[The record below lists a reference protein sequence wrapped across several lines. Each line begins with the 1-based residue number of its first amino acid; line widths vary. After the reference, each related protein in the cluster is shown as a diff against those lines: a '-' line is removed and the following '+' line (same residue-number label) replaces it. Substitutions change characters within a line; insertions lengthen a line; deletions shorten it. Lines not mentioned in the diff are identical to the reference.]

1 LFRFLHRAEKIEFGH
16 SRQEILSTID
26 QFAVRP
32 GTWLVTREPK
42 RVVRDSLLDAYD
54 LLQPAQAGDSI
65 IVATDERDDDSKMS
79 EKTLGNK
86 FSSEGIRFF
95 VMRIGDP
102 YSQDRTL
109 LHNQLE
115 LLSAATGGAEVS
127 IASPNQ
133 LEGAARNMADEIA

>member
-1 LFRFLHRAEKIEFGH
+1 VDILSAAPGTAQRVVVVLDISGSMAWKWRRLPDLLSALFRVSPEGTQFSVIVFGERVLEKIEFGH

-42 RVVRDSLLDAYD
+42 RVVRDSLLGAYD

-79 EKTLGNK
+79 GKTLGK
-86 FSSEGIRFF
+86 Q
-95 VMRIGDP
+95 V
-102 YSQDRTL
+102 
-109 LHNQLE
+109 QL
-115 LLSAATGGAEVS
+115 
-127 IASPNQ
+127 
-133 LEGAARNMADEIA
+133 